1 MASHDTEDRLRIF
14 VLCWV
19 QWLSS
24 PRCILYL
31 DRQYFP
37 IFRQNRRFLAIFR
50 QNRHFLAIFRQNR
63 RFFAIFRRSDNC
75 RQSLAPVLSN

>member
-1 MASHDTEDRLRIF
+1 MIEWPVMTLKIDSG
-14 VLCWV
+14 
-19 QWLSS
+19 
-24 PRCILYL
+24 

-63 RFFAIFRRSDNC
+63 RFLRFSVVPTIAVKAWHPSY
-75 RQSLAPVLSN
+75 VMK

>member
-63 RFFAIFRRSDNC
+63 RFLRFSVVPTIAVKAWHPS
-75 RQSLAPVLSN
+75 SVK